1 MRAAIGAMDRRELRE
16 RQWAKLAAGLDR
28 VFASNA
34 FYQKKFAA
42 AGVARGDFRSL
53 DDLANVPFTTKA
65 ELLDDQEKNPPYGT
79 NLSQPLIQ
87 YTRCHQT
94 TGTSGRRLRW
104 LDSAES
110 WRWLTDELWPAIF
123 SAAGLRDDDRLFFP
137 FSFGPFLGFW
147 AAFDGAQRQRRFV
160 LAGGGFSTSARL
172 QLLLDHRMT
181 VVLCT
186 PTYGLRL
193 AEQAALD
200 GIDLRSAP
208 VRMLIVA
215 GEPGGSI
222 PGVRRQLEDGW
233 GARVFD
239 HSGMTEIGSLG
250 VEFEDL
256 PGKPFLLEDHCIAEV
271 VDPKSAMPATEGEL
285 GELALTN
292 LGRWDS
298 PLIRYRTGDLVR
310 ARYDLRSS
318 RAPFP
323 YVHLEGGI
331 LGRVDD
337 MLWIKGNNVYP
348 SAVEAVLR
356 EFPGIVE
363 FRLEAT
369 QPVGEL
375 TIQVETAG
383 SESQEFARLVEAA
396 VHDRLYFRPKVVLA
410 ARGSLPRFEMKANR
424 LVKKTAENSPEQ

>member
-1 MRAAIGAMDRRELRE
+1 MNDRDALKKL
-16 RQWAKLAAGLDR
+16 QWSKLSAGLDR
-28 VFASNA
+28 VFASNP
-34 FYQKKFAA
+34 FYQKLFLD
-42 AGVARGDFRSL
+42 AGIARGDLRSFADFIRL
-53 DDLANVPFTTKA
+53 PFTTKS
-65 ELLDDQEKNPPYGT
+65 EILDDQQRHPPYGT
-79 NLSQPLIQ
+79 NLSLPLNRYI
-87 YTRCHQT
+87 RCHQT

-104 LDSAES
+104 LDSVDS

-147 AAFDGAQRQRRFV
+147 AAFDGAQRMKRFV

-172 QLLLDHRMT
+172 QLMIDHRIT
-181 VVLCT
+181 AVLCT

-193 AEQAALD
+193 AEVAAAE
-200 GIDLRSAP
+200 GIDLPSSS

-222 PGVRRQLEDGW
+222 PAVRKRLEDGW

-250 VEFEDL
+250 CEFEEL
-256 PGKPFLLEDHCIAEV
+256 PGNLFLLEDHCIAEV
-271 VDPKSAMPATEGEL
+271 VDPQSTKPLPPGEL
-285 GELALTN
+285 GELVLSN

-298 PLIRYRTGDLVR
+298 PLLRYRTGDLVR
-310 ARYDLRSS
+310 VRHGDAPS
-318 RAPFP
+318 RAAFP
-323 YVHLEGGI
+323 YVHLEGGV

-356 EFPGIVE
+356 EFDGIAE
-363 FRLEAT
+363 FQLVAT
-369 QPVGEL
+369 QPIGEL
-375 TIQVETAG
+375 TIRVETLGEAPLG
-383 SESQEFARLVEAA
+383 FVDRLATA
-396 VHDRLYFRPKVVLA
+396 IHDRLHFRPNVELA
-410 ARGSLPRFEMKANR
+410 AAGELPRFEMKANR
-424 LVKKTAENSPEQ
+424 LVRRTLSDPPAR

>member
-1 MRAAIGAMDRRELRE
+1 MKAMNRDALE
-16 RQWAKLAAGLDR
+16 RLQWSKLSDGLDR
-28 VFASNA
+28 VFASIP
-34 FYQKKFAA
+34 FYRQRFAA
-42 AGVARGDFRSL
+42 SGIGRGDIQSL
-53 DDLANVPFTTKA
+53 ADFKRLPFTTKA
-65 ELLDDQEKNPPYGT
+65 ELLDDQQAKPPYGT
-79 NLSQPLIQ
+79 NLSLPLSKYI
-87 YTRCHQT
+87 RCHQT

-104 LDSAES
+104 LDSPES
-110 WRWLTDELWPAIF
+110 WSWLTEELWPAIF
-123 SAAGLRDDDRLFFP
+123 IAAGLRDDDRLFFP

-147 AAFDGAQRQRRFV
+147 AAFDGAQKMGRFV

-172 QLLLDHRMT
+172 ELLLEHQIT

-193 AEQAALD
+193 AEAAAAE
-200 GIDLRSAP
+200 GFDLPSSK

-222 PGVRRQLEDGW
+222 PAVRRKLESGW

-250 VEFEDL
+250 AEFEEL

-271 VDPKSAMPATEGEL
+271 IDPQAAKPIGEGEL
-285 GELALTN
+285 GELVLTN

-298 PLIRYRTGDLVR
+298 PLLRYRTGDLVR
-310 ARYDLRSS
+310 ARFGDAPAS
-318 RAPFP
+318 APFP
-323 YVHLEGGI
+323 YVHLVGGV

-356 EFPGIVE
+356 EFDSIAE
-363 FRLEAT
+363 FQLVAA
-369 QPVGEL
+369 QPIGEL
-375 TIQVETAG
+375 TIRIETSGAVHADFARRIETAVYN
-383 SESQEFARLVEAA
+383 RL
-396 VHDRLYFRPKVVLA
+396 HFRPAVELVKS
-410 ARGSLPRFEMKANR
+410 GELPRFEMKASR
-424 LVKKTAENSPEQ
+424 LVKRTLS